1 MGLVRSRSPLS
12 GMRGRRGPGGIWI
25 IVLAVL
31 AVVVLVLAVLAYAAT
46 LPYAPFNPPSD
57 SRDPRPDLRR
67 YYQQTLTW
75 THCGRH
81 GVSGAVR
88 VGAAVSGMQCA
99 WLKVPLDYSAPAKGS
114 VSLAVSR
121 FAAHG
126 ARHRLGSLVFNFG
139 GPGTSGVDQ
148 LAARVGGLLRLR
160 ESYDLV
166 GLDPR
171 GWGRSHPLTCV
182 DPRGAAPVAASADTA
197 APSGGDPADDAAV
210 QLRAEAQQ
218 YADHAHDCPRL
229 SGPMLPYVGTT
240 NIARDLDVLRQ
251 ALGDRKLNYFG
262 MSYGSQLG
270 AVFAHQFP
278 HRTGRLVLDGIVDPT
293 LDTKRMALARANED
307 ERGIRDFLADCL
319 RRHTA
324 ECPFHGAVDNAEAR
338 LRRGYD
344 ALDGHPLT
352 VRGAELDQQTFS
364 RAIADSVFDQREWR
378 ALRLALRAL
387 LVRHDGLP
395 LARLGGATG
404 SGGRGAARPAR
415 AGDPPADNAYAVSLA
430 VRCRDTADRYTPQE
444 AQAVLPSLV
453 RASPI
458 LGPLSVHELLACTGW
473 VGGGDDSWRDVR
485 AEGAPRILMVATA
498 TDPVT
503 PYGGARRMAEAT
515 GVGVVLTYR
524 GQGHVA
530 YRLSECVRQR
540 ADRFLR
546 TGLMPAD
553 GGTCD

>member
-1 MGLVRSRSPLS
+1 M
-12 GMRGRRGPGGIWI
+12 
-25 IVLAVL
+25 LAVL
-31 AVVVLVLAVLAYAAT
+31 AVAVLVLAALAYAAT

-67 YYQQTLTW
+67 YYQQPLTW
-75 THCGRH
+75 THCGRG
-81 GVSGAVR
+81 GVSGGVR

-99 WLKVPLDYSAPAKGS
+99 WLKVPLDYSAPSKGT

-121 FAAHG
+121 FRARG

-139 GPGTSGVDQ
+139 GPGTSGVDE
-148 LAARVGGLLRLR
+148 LAARIGSFARLR
-160 ESYDLV
+160 DSYDLI

-182 DPRGAAPVAASADTA
+182 DPRGAASVAASADTA
-197 APSGGDPADDAAV
+197 APGGADPADDTAV

-218 YADHAHDCPRL
+218 YADHARDCARL
-229 SGPMLPYVGTT
+229 SGTMLPYAGTT

-262 MSYGSQLG
+262 TSYGSQLG
-270 AVFAHQFP
+270 AVYAHQFP
-278 HRTGRLVLDGIVDPT
+278 HRTGRLVLDGVADPT
-293 LDTKRMALARANED
+293 LDTKRTALARANED
-307 ERGIRDFLADCL
+307 ERGIRAFLADCL
-319 RRHTA
+319 RQHRA
-324 ECPFHGAVDNAEAR
+324 QCPFHGTVDTAEAR

-352 VRGAELDQQTFS
+352 AGGAELDQQTFR
-364 RAIADSVFDQREWR
+364 RAVADSVFDQREWH
-378 ALRLALRAL
+378 ALRSALAAL
-387 LVRHDGLP
+387 LARHNGLP

-404 SGGRGAARPAR
+404 PGGGVARPAR

-485 AEGAPRILMVATA
+485 AEGAPRVLMVATA
-498 TDPVT
+498 IDPIT
-503 PYGGARRMAEAT
+503 PHGGARRMAEAT

-524 GQGHVA
+524 GQGHGA

-546 TGLMPAD
+546 TGLTPAD